1 MRTSPLTWLRGLPN
15 NKNCR
20 NGTTRDAKKGR
31 PKRRLSDGIR
41 EAMESVGVSPEWEVE
56 IISAIRRDST
66 ICGKSLR

>member
-1 MRTSPLTWLRGLPN
+1 MFSYSKSWRP
-15 NKNCR
+15 KY
-20 NGTTRDAKKGR
+20 TRDAKKGR
-31 PKRRLSDGIR
+31 PKRRLSDNIR